1 MNMPGE
7 KKPNYSSGYS
17 KILGGAKILII
28 VLVCILA
35 VFLVIFFSQKAY
47 SLGYETASY
56 KPVASESEADEIN
69 ITIAQGMS
77 ASDIG
82 KMLIDSGLIDESLEA
97 FLLQD
102 MLSGL
107 HDQYIP
113 GTYTLNNSLTV
124 DEILQIICT
133 EPEEENDN

>member
-7 KKPNYSSGYS
+7 KKPNYSKKYGMF
-17 KILGGAKILII
+17 LGGAKAVILILVI
-28 VLVCILA
+28 VLIIFV
-35 VFLVIFFSQKAY
+35 VIFLSQRAY
-47 SLGYETASY
+47 FLGYETASY
-56 KPVASESEADEIN
+56 KPVASESEAVEIEVT
-69 ITIAQGMS
+69 ITDDMS

-82 KMLIDSGLIDESLEA
+82 ELLMEKGLVDESLEA

-107 HDQYIP
+107 HGEYIA
-113 GTYTLNNSLTV
+113 GTYTLNTSLTV

-133 EPEEENDN
+133 EPEDENDN

>member
-7 KKPNYSSGYS
+7 KKPNYSKGYGRL
-17 KILGGAKILII
+17 LGGAKAAII
-28 VLVCILA
+28 ALVCVLA

-47 SLGYETASY
+47 SLGYETATY
-56 KPVASESEADEIN
+56 EPVASESEADETE

-107 HDQYIP
+107 HDQYVP

-133 EPEEENDN
+133 QPEEEDDN